1 MATRTYN
8 LLAPSPQDLET
19 MTMSYIAQGYS
30 VANKTP
36 MQVTLVKRKEF
47 SVFWAVIGF
56 IFCLLPLVI
65 YLIVYALQTDQMV
78 TITVAGAQS
87 TPVTGQLALSQPL
100 GPFAPSQPLTS
111 SGALGASMSVN
122 FETAPR
128 SPDGFY
134 WWDGQAWQ
142 LVPQARPIN
151 PGYQTYQG
159 QSEPTNPGYQGYQ
172 DYQQPQ
178 VDDVNQ

>member
-36 MQVTLVKRKEF
+36 MQVTMIKRKEF
-47 SVFWAVIGF
+47 SAFWAVIGF
-56 IFCLLPLVI
+56 LFCVLPLLI
-65 YLIVYALQTDQMV
+65 YLIVYALESDHMV
-78 TITVAGAQS
+78 TITVAGAQPTS
-87 TPVTGQLALSQPL
+87 VTGQLALSQPL

-111 SGALGASMSVN
+111 SGAFGAALPAN

-128 SPDGFY
+128 SPDGLY

-142 LVPQARPIN
+142 LVPQARPTN

-172 DYQQPQ
+172 QPH